1 MARVARPCCRTGGRP
16 LTCASSHHSWW
27 APVLRPDRP
36 RGRPRGVSRGE
47 RWIMMSPHSGS
58 CGRLRRVRIEAHLPT
73 EQPSPGSQARLPQP
87 HEHPC
92 RSCRAEGPAGQG
104 PPQAVGLIWRIRERS
119 VFARLSQDGARARAG
134 VLWCTFLPDPS
145 ASPPRVA
152 FAIGRAVGPA
162 VVRNQVRRRLR
173 ALLSAAPEDRTL
185 PPGWYLVGG
194 RPSVAARTFP
204 QLSSDVEALIASVQ
218 AHTRRLAAASAP
230 LSNVSSTPTT
240 PSPAPPGP
248 PA

>member
-1 MARVARPCCRTGGRP
+1 M
-16 LTCASSHHSWW
+16 
-27 APVLRPDRP
+27 
-36 RGRPRGVSRGE
+36 
-47 RWIMMSPHSGS
+47 
-58 CGRLRRVRIEAHLPT
+58 
-73 EQPSPGSQARLPQP
+73 
-87 HEHPC
+87 
-92 RSCRAEGPAGQG
+92 
-104 PPQAVGLIWRIRERS
+104 IWRIRERS

-173 ALLSAAPEDRTL
+173 ALLSAAPADATL

-194 RPSVAARTFP
+194 RPTVAARTFP
-204 QLSSDVEALIASVQ
+204 QLSSDVEALIASVRAQ
-218 AHTRRLAAASAP
+218 TRRLAAAEHQSEHQSAIRA
-230 LSNVSSTPTT
+230 NVSSA
-240 PSPAPPGP
+240 PASP

>member
-1 MARVARPCCRTGGRP
+1 M
-16 LTCASSHHSWW
+16 
-27 APVLRPDRP
+27 
-36 RGRPRGVSRGE
+36 
-47 RWIMMSPHSGS
+47 
-58 CGRLRRVRIEAHLPT
+58 
-73 EQPSPGSQARLPQP
+73 
-87 HEHPC
+87 
-92 RSCRAEGPAGQG
+92 
-104 PPQAVGLIWRIRERS
+104 IWRIRERS

-218 AHTRRLAAASAP
+218 AHTRRLAASPPQA
-230 LSNVSSTPTT
+230 NVSSTP
-240 PSPAPPGP
+240 APTRP